1 MPEKFALPLLK
12 IFAVVPA
19 PTSNP
24 PNAVITPV
32 VLTLPFEYIVAAVP
46 TFNAVAASDVI
57 VVTPV

>member
-1 MPEKFALPLLK
+1 MTIPEKFALPLLK

-24 PNAVITPV
+24 PNAVMTPV

-46 TFNAVAASDVI
+46 TLNAAC
-57 VVTPV
+57 